1 MQRTQQSNKLA
12 RWQRLL
18 TVPTR
23 QPRTSYF
30 MRYSLALARLRPSA
44 RIYWRSADFPL
55 STCIANDNDS
65 RRPRSPYPAETRGEC
80 RNRVS
85 VWVDN
90 LLIVPR
96 RLPPPFLPHGLS
108 FPRGS
113 LAPGSFAAPVSG
125 GHVAT
130 PTPDDRLEA
139 LPTLCPLAFP
149 ISTAGTV
156 ENSLWSPVSQHRGDR
171 RDISSVMKPLFATSK
186 HPSTTYY

>member
-1 MQRTQQSNKLA
+1 
-12 RWQRLL
+12 
-18 TVPTR
+18 
-23 QPRTSYF
+23 

-130 PTPDDRLEA
+130 PTPDDRSSGSSANTLPPRFPDFHSGYRGKLA
-139 LPTLCPLAFP
+139 LISRFTTPWRPTRHIERDETAFRYVQAPLDD
-149 ISTAGTV
+149 V
-156 ENSLWSPVSQHRGDR
+156 LLDSLS
-171 RDISSVMKPLFATSK
+171 I
-186 HPSTTYY
+186 